1 MLHFVHS
8 LLKKIVD
15 NGKESVAFFGKRSL
29 LWKARSFLWNAMYS
43 MEWAGY
49 YSENS
54 LAVLLSVLTK
64 LITVILLN
72 ISDYASR

>member
-8 LLKKIVD
+8 LLKKIMD
-15 NGKESVAFFGKRSL
+15 NSKESAAFFGKR
-29 LWKARSFLWNAMYS
+29 AAFFGIRGILWNSMYS

-72 ISDYASR
+72 ISDYASW